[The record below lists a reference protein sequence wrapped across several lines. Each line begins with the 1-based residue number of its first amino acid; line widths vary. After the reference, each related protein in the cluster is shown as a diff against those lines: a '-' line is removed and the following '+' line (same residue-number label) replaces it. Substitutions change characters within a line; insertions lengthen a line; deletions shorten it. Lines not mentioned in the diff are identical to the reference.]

1 MTRIVEVYTRP
12 GCMQCAA
19 TKQWLN
25 QRGVTYVEHD
35 ADAYADYLT
44 HVLGCNAL
52 PVVEVSLIPAMDA
65 TRNIGGEHITH
76 WSQYRTDKLQQLLE
90 GESR

>member
-1 MTRIVEVYTRP
+1 
-12 GCMQCAA
+12 MQCAA

-25 QRGVTYVEHD
+25 QRGVTYIEHD

-44 HVLGCNAL
+44 HVLGCQAL

-76 WSQYRTDKLQQLLE
+76 WSQYRTDKLENLLE

>member
-12 GCMQCAA
+12 GCMQCSA
-19 TKQWLN
+19 TKRWLN
-25 QRGVTYVEHD
+25 QRGVNYVEHD
-35 ADAYADYLT
+35 ADDYADYLT
-44 HVLGCNAL
+44 HVLGCKAL

-76 WSQYRTDKLQQLLE
+76 WSQYRTDLLQQLLE
-90 GESR
+90 GENK

>member
-19 TKQWLN
+19 TKRWLN

-35 ADAYADYLT
+35 ADAYTDYLT
-44 HVLGCNAL
+44 TVLGCRAL
-52 PVVEVSLIPAMDA
+52 PVVEVSVIPATDA
-65 TRNIGGEHITH
+65 TRNIGREHITH
-76 WSQYRTDKLQQLLE
+76 WSQYRTDKLENLLE
-90 GESR
+90 GENK

>member
-19 TKQWLN
+19 TKRWLK
-25 QRGVTYVEHD
+25 QRGATYIEHD

-44 HVLGCNAL
+44 HVLGCQAH
-52 PVVEVSLIPAMDA
+52 PVVEVSLIPAADT
-65 TRNIGGEHITH
+65 TRNIGREHVTH
-76 WSQYRTDKLQQLLE
+76 WSQYRTDLLQQLLE
-90 GESR
+90 GENK

>member
-1 MTRIVEVYTRP
+1 MTRIVEVYSRP

-19 TKQWLN
+19 TKRWLN
-25 QRGVTYVEHD
+25 QHGVKYIEHD

-44 HVLGCNAL
+44 HVLGCQAL
-52 PVVEVSLIPAMDA
+52 PVVEVSVVPAMDA

-90 GESR
+90 GENK

>member
-1 MTRIVEVYTRP
+1 
-12 GCMQCAA
+12 MQCAA
-19 TKQWLN
+19 TKRWLN
-25 QRGVTYVEHD
+25 QRGVTYIEHD

-44 HVLGCNAL
+44 HVLGCKAL

-90 GESR
+90 GENK

>member
-1 MTRIVEVYTRP
+1 
-12 GCMQCAA
+12 MQCAA

-25 QRGVTYVEHD
+25 QRGVTYIEHD

-44 HVLGCNAL
+44 HVLGCQAL
-52 PVVEVSLIPAMDA
+52 PVVEVSVIPAMDA

-76 WSQYRTDKLQQLLE
+76 WSQYRTDKLENLLE

>member
-19 TKQWLN
+19 TKRWLN
-25 QRGVTYVEHD
+25 QRGVTYIEHD

-44 HVLGCNAL
+44 HVLGCKAL

-65 TRNIGGEHITH
+65 TRNIGGEHVTY

-90 GESR
+90 GENK

>member
-1 MTRIVEVYTRP
+1 MTRIIEVYTRAN
-12 GCMQCAA
+12 CMQCAA
-19 TKQWLN
+19 TKRWLN

-35 ADAYADYLT
+35 ADDYADYLT
-44 HVLGCNAL
+44 HVLGCKAL

-76 WSQYRTDKLQQLLE
+76 WSQYRTDLLENLLE
-90 GESR
+90 GERQ

>member
-12 GCMQCAA
+12 GCMQCAV
-19 TKQWLN
+19 TKRWLN
-25 QRGVTYVEHD
+25 QRGVTYIEHD

-44 HVLGCNAL
+44 HVLGCQAL

-65 TRNIGGEHITH
+65 TRNIGREHVTH
-76 WSQYRTDKLQQLLE
+76 WSQYRTDLLQQLLD
-90 GESR
+90 GENK

>member
-19 TKQWLN
+19 TKRWLN
-25 QRGVTYVEHD
+25 QRGVTYIEHD

-44 HVLGCNAL
+44 HVLGCQAL
-52 PVVEVSLIPAMDA
+52 PVVEVSLIPATDT
-65 TRNIGGEHITH
+65 TRNIGREHVTH
-76 WSQYRTDKLQQLLE
+76 WSQYRTDLLENLLE
-90 GESR
+90 GERQ

>member
-1 MTRIVEVYTRP
+1 
-12 GCMQCAA
+12 MQCAA
-19 TKQWLN
+19 TKRWLN
-25 QRGVTYVEHD
+25 QRGVTYIEHD

-44 HVLGCNAL
+44 HVLGCQAL

-90 GESR
+90 GENK

>member
-1 MTRIVEVYTRP
+1 
-12 GCMQCAA
+12 MQCAA
-19 TKQWLN
+19 TKRWLN

-90 GESR
+90 GENK

>member
-19 TKQWLN
+19 TKRWLN
-25 QRGVTYVEHD
+25 QRGVTYIEHD
-35 ADAYADYLT
+35 ADDYADYLT
-44 HVLGCNAL
+44 HVLGCKAL

-76 WSQYRTDKLQQLLE
+76 WSQYRTDKLENLLE

>member
-1 MTRIVEVYTRP
+1 
-12 GCMQCAA
+12 MQCAA
-19 TKQWLN
+19 TKRWLN

-44 HVLGCNAL
+44 HVLGCKAL

-90 GESR
+90 GENK

>member
-1 MTRIVEVYTRP
+1 
-12 GCMQCAA
+12 MQCAA
-19 TKQWLN
+19 TKRWLN
-25 QRGVTYVEHD
+25 QRGVKYVEHD
-35 ADAYADYLT
+35 ADDYADYLT
-44 HVLGCNAL
+44 HVLGCQAL

-90 GESR
+90 GENK

>member
-19 TKQWLN
+19 TKRWLN
-25 QRGVTYVEHD
+25 QRGVKYVEHD
-35 ADAYADYLT
+35 ADDYADYLT
-44 HVLGCNAL
+44 HVLGCKAL

-76 WSQYRTDKLQQLLE
+76 WSQYRTDLLQQLLE
-90 GESR
+90 GENK

>member
-19 TKQWLN
+19 TKWWLN
-25 QRGVTYVEHD
+25 QRGVTYIEHD

-44 HVLGCNAL
+44 HVLGCQAL

-76 WSQYRTDKLQQLLE
+76 WSQYRTDKLENLFE
-90 GESR
+90 GENK

>member
-19 TKQWLN
+19 TKRWLN
-25 QRGVTYVEHD
+25 QHGVTYIEHD

-44 HVLGCNAL
+44 HVLGCQAL
-52 PVVEVSLIPAMDA
+52 PVVEVSVIPATDA
-65 TRNIGGEHITH
+65 TRNIGREHITH
-76 WSQYRTDKLQQLLE
+76 WSQYRTDLLENLLE
-90 GESR
+90 GENK